1 MERILIVEDNKDMQF
16 LLSHILEEEGYK
28 TSVAGNGKKALKK
41 IEEIT
46 PNLVVLDV
54 RMPKMDGFEVLEKV
68 KKINPEIQIIMIT
81 AYGEIRDS
89 VKAMKLGAYDYIT
102 KPFDND
108 EIIFTIKKAL
118 KNQSLKKEVEEL
130 RKRLKDKDKNEIVVG
145 ESSEIQY
152 IMKQVNL
159 IAPTNMIVI
168 IQGKSG
174 TGKEVFAKM
183 IHQKSKRNSK
193 PFIAIDCG
201 AIPDTLIESELFG
214 HEEGAFTG
222 ASSMKKGKFEL
233 AEGGTL
239 FFDEITNL
247 SESGQ
252 KKLLRAIEENEI
264 HHIGGKKSIPVDVRI
279 IVAANSDLSE
289 AVQKNEFRDDLFYRL
304 NQFNIPLPLL
314 HERKDDIPTLA
325 KEFLSEA
332 NIELDKNVRGFSS
345 KAMRLLQNYHW
356 PGNIRELKHVVKRAT
371 LICKNDYIHPECFP
385 KNLSRINDEI
395 YIPEVFESNFSM
407 GNVINDVEKNMVL
420 RALDLAEGSKTKAA
434 DYLKITRKSLYR
446 KMRKFEIPFKWNS
459 MK

>member
-1 MERILIVEDNKDMQF
+1 MESSLIVEDNKDMRF
-16 LLSHILEEEGYK
+16 LLSHISKAEGYK
-28 TSVAGNGKKALKK
+28 TSVTGNGKKALKK

-81 AYGEIRDS
+81 AYGGIRDS

-130 RKRLKDKDKNEIVVG
+130 RKRLKDRDKNEIVVG

-159 IAPTNMIVI
+159 IAPTNMIVL

-174 TGKEVFAKM
+174 TGKEVFANM

-201 AIPDTLIESELFG
+201 AIPETLLESELFG

-247 SESGQ
+247 SENGQ

-264 HHIGGKKSIPVDVRI
+264 YHIGGKKPIPVDVRI

-304 NQFNIPLPLL
+304 NQFSIFLPLL
-314 HERKDDIPTLA
+314 YERKDDILTLA
-325 KEFLSEA
+325 KE
-332 NIELDKNVRGFSS
+332 R
-345 KAMRLLQNYHW
+345 
-356 PGNIRELKHVVKRAT
+356 
-371 LICKNDYIHPECFP
+371 C
-385 KNLSRINDEI
+385 
-395 YIPEVFESNFSM
+395 
-407 GNVINDVEKNMVL
+407 
-420 RALDLAEGSKTKAA
+420 
-434 DYLKITRKSLYR
+434 
-446 KMRKFEIPFKWNS
+446 
-459 MK
+459 

>member
-1 MERILIVEDNKDMQF
+1 MENILIVEDNKDMQF
-16 LLSHILEEEGYK
+16 ILSHILEEEGYTTAIAK
-28 TSVAGNGKKALKK
+28 NGEIALKRIK
-41 IEEIT
+41 AKT
-46 PNLVVLDV
+46 PNLIVLDV

-81 AYGEIRDS
+81 AFGEIKDS

-118 KNQSLKKEVEEL
+118 KNQSLTKEVKEL
-130 RKRLKDKDKNEIVVG
+130 RKRLKDKDNNEIVVG
-145 ESSEIQY
+145 ESSEIQN
-152 IMKQVNL
+152 IVKQVNL

-174 TGKEVFAKM
+174 TGKEVFANM
-183 IHQKSKRNSK
+183 IHHKSKRNSE

-201 AIPDTLIESELFG
+201 AIPETLLESELFG

-247 SESGQ
+247 PESGQ

-264 HHIGGKKSIPVDVRI
+264 HHIGGKKPIPVDVRI
-279 IVAANSDLSE
+279 IVAANSNLLE
-289 AVQKNEFRDDLFYRL
+289 AVTKNEFRDDLFYRL
-304 NQFNIPLPLL
+304 NQFSIFLPLL
-314 HERKDDIPTLA
+314 HERKDDIPILA
-325 KEFLSEA
+325 KEFLLEA
-332 NIELDKNVRGFSS
+332 NIELDKDVRGFSS
-345 KAMRLLQNYHW
+345 KAMRILQVYHW
-356 PGNIRELKHVVKRAT
+356 PGNIRELKHVVKRAV
-371 LICKNDYIHPECFP
+371 LVCENDYIHPECFP
-385 KNLSRINDEI
+385 KSLSRIDCEI
-395 YIPEVFESNFSM
+395 YIPDVFESDFSM
-407 GNVINDVEKNMVL
+407 ETVTNKVEKKMVL
-420 RALDLAEGSKTKAA
+420 RALDLAEGNKTKSAE
-434 DYLKITRKSLYR
+434 YLKITRKSLYR
-446 KMRKFEIPFKWNS
+446 MMRKFGIPFKWNP

>member
-1 MERILIVEDNKDMQF
+1 MESILIVEDNKDMQF
-16 LLSHILEEEGYK
+16 LLSHILREEGY
-28 TSVAGNGKKALKK
+28 TTAIAENGEVALKEIK
-41 IEEIT
+41 EIT

-81 AYGEIRDS
+81 AYGQIKDS

-159 IAPTNMIVI
+159 IAPTNMIVV

-174 TGKEVFAKM
+174 TGKEVFANM

-201 AIPDTLIESELFG
+201 AIPETLLESELFG

-247 SESGQ
+247 SENGQ

-264 HHIGGKKSIPVDVRI
+264 YHIGGKKSIPVDVRI

-304 NQFNIPLPLL
+304 NQFSIFLPLL

-345 KAMRLLQNYHW
+345 KAMRLLQDYHW
-356 PGNIRELKHVVKRAT
+356 PGNVRELKHVVKRAV
-371 LICKNDYIHPECFP
+371 LICMDDYIHPECFP
-385 KNLSRINDEI
+385 KSLSRIDDEI
-395 YIPEVFESNFSM
+395 YIPEVFELNFSM
-407 GNVINDVEKNMVL
+407 ENVINEVEKNMVL

-446 KMRKFEIPFKWNS
+446 KMRKFEIPFRWNPI
-459 MK
+459 K